1 MLSGPRHGTRR
12 TNRHRQ
18 QQPQV
23 TAARFMRVF
32 EEQYGSDSLP
42 FFEGGYANAYDA
54 AKKDLK
60 FLLVVLLSPEHD
72 DTESFVRDTLL
83 APEVVELIRNSANR
97 IILWGGNMR
106 DSEAYQ
112 VCNDFNCT
120 KFPWSALIC
129 LTPKEGSTRMGTV
142 KRLAGPMSASAFAAV
157 LLAAFCLFGP

>member
-72 DTESFVRDTLL
+72 DTETFVRDTLL
-83 APEVVELIRNSANR
+83 APEVEELILNSAIR
-97 IILWGGNMR
+97 IILWVGYMR
-106 DSEAYQ
+106 YSDAYQ

-120 KFPWSALIC
+120 KFPCSSLSGRAPGGGSAR
-129 LTPKEGSTRMGTV
+129 GG
-142 KRLAGPMSASAFAAV
+142 
-157 LLAAFCLFGP
+157 